1 MKIIDNYGNVRM
13 ANMDWMCSYSI
24 NGVAALHTEI
34 LEEETLKDFYMD
46 KPQAFNNKTNGIAHR
61 RWLLLANPDLTRFI
75 TTILGEGWK
84 QDLKQ
89 MKELEQFHD
98 TGAIL
103 WSINDIK
110 MLNKQR
116 FIRET
121 GLDLDPNSIFDV
133 QIKRIHMYKRQIM
146 NVLRIMMIYNDLLE
160 NPEKEFYPMTFI
172 MAGKSAKNVIKVF
185 NKLAKVINNDERVNG
200 KMKLVFIED
209 YNVSKAELII
219 PATDISEQI
228 PTASKEASG
237 TSNMKFMMNGALTL
251 GTLDGA
257 NVEITEYVG
266 EENIFLFGLR
276 KDEVLNRYA
285 TWTDLSGR
293 HIVKTN
299 SKIEKAMEMLKQ
311 IDRAG
316 EELYWELMSNDHFF
330 TLTDLQEYV
339 DKTYEMN
346 SLYKNNRRE
355 WNKKCLINIANSF
368 PFTTDRTI
376 KQYGDE
382 IWFK

>member
-1 MKIIDNYGNVRM
+1 
-13 ANMDWMCSYSI
+13 
-24 NGVAALHTEI
+24 
-34 LEEETLKDFYMD
+34 
-46 KPQAFNNKTNGIAHR
+46 
-61 RWLLLANPDLTRFI
+61 
-75 TTILGEGWK
+75 
-84 QDLKQ
+84 
-89 MKELEQFHD
+89 
-98 TGAIL
+98 
-103 WSINDIK
+103 
-110 MLNKQR
+110 
-116 FIRET
+116 
-121 GLDLDPNSIFDV
+121 
-133 QIKRIHMYKRQIM
+133 
-146 NVLRIMMIYNDLLE
+146 
-160 NPEKEFYPMTFI
+160 
-172 MAGKSAKNVIKVF
+172 MAGKAAASYRSAKNVIKVF
-185 NKLAKVINNDERVNG
+185 NKLAERINNDSRVND

-266 EENIFLFGLR
+266 EDNIFLFGLR
-276 KDEVLNRYA
+276 KDEVLHRYA
-285 TWTDLSGR
+285 TWNDLSAG
-293 HIVKTN
+293 HIVAN
-299 SKIEKAMEMLKQ
+299 NPAIERAMNDLKHLTK
-311 IDRAG
+311 AG
-316 EELYWELMSNDHFF
+316 EELYWELMINDHFF

-346 SLYKNNRRE
+346 ELYKDSRTE

-376 KQYGDE
+376 EQYGQD